1 MSYFTL
7 LTVNGEVYMRLLAI
21 FSVLVG
27 LVVLLSLSAYAED
40 YAQRIKKI
48 EELYDNMEYEKC
60 LKEINQ
66 LESYKFNMKK
76 EELLEIYKYK
86 AFIYI
91 LSDRKALAEGVIKD
105 IYEIDPNFTLSPS
118 ISPKLR
124 EPFAKIK
131 KGMKKE
137 EAPKE
142 VKEEKPKTRIIE
154 ATPVKDEKIQKISKE
169 AKPVEKENFFKKNII
184 PISIVSAGVV
194 LFVPGLVVR
203 MQAASDADDYRK
215 KLESAPRDELGNIIR
230 ITKEDAQKKQDDVDS
245 KAMIGNT
252 LMVTGS
258 LAIVGGVVT
267 YFILNKKNSDSNRL
281 SVNISEDGFILSGN
295 FSF

>member
-1 MSYFTL
+1 
-7 LTVNGEVYMRLLAI
+7 MRSIVI
-21 FSVLVG
+21 F
-27 LVVLLSLSAYAED
+27 LLSLGLITALLSFAYAED
-40 YAQRIKKI
+40 YSQKIKKI
-48 EELYDNMEYEKC
+48 GELYDNMEYEKC
-60 LKEINQ
+60 LKEITQ
-66 LESYKFNMKK
+66 LESYKYSMNK

-91 LSDRKALAEGVIKD
+91 LSDRKALAESVIKE
-105 IYEIDPNFTLSPS
+105 IYEIDPDFTLSPS

-124 EPFAKIK
+124 EPFARIK

-142 VKEEKPKTRIIE
+142 IKEEKPKTWIIE
-154 ATPVKDEKIQKISKE
+154 ATPVKDENIQKISKE

-215 KLESAPRDELGNIIR
+215 KLESAPRDELGNIIG
-230 ITKEDAQKKQDDVDS
+230 ITKEDAQKKQDDVNS
-245 KAMIGNT
+245 KVMIGNT
-252 LMVTGS
+252 LMITGV
-258 LAIVGGVVT
+258 LAIAGGVTT
-267 YFILNKKNSDSNRL
+267 YFILNKDKGDKRVSINF
-281 SVNISEDGFILSGN
+281 SEDGIILTGKFN
-295 FSF
+295 F

>member
-1 MSYFTL
+1 
-7 LTVNGEVYMRLLAI
+7 MRLLAI

>member
-27 LVVLLSLSAYAED
+27 LVVLLSFSAYAED

-215 KLESAPRDELGNIIR
+215 KLESAPRDELGNIIG

-267 YFILNKKNSDSNRL
+267 YFILNKKNSDSKRL

>member
-1 MSYFTL
+1 
-7 LTVNGEVYMRLLAI
+7 
-21 FSVLVG
+21 
-27 LVVLLSLSAYAED
+27 
-40 YAQRIKKI
+40 
-48 EELYDNMEYEKC
+48 
-60 LKEINQ
+60 
-66 LESYKFNMKK
+66 
-76 EELLEIYKYK
+76 
-86 AFIYI
+86 
-91 LSDRKALAEGVIKD
+91 
-105 IYEIDPNFTLSPS
+105 
-118 ISPKLR
+118 
-124 EPFAKIK
+124 
-131 KGMKKE
+131 MKKE

-184 PISIVSAGVV
+184 PISVVSAGVV

-215 KLESAPRDELGNIIR
+215 KLESAPRDELGNIIG
-230 ITKEDAQKKQDDVDS
+230 ITEEDAQKKQDDVDS

-267 YFILNKKNSDSNRL
+267 YFILNKKNSDSKRL

>member
-1 MSYFTL
+1 
-7 LTVNGEVYMRLLAI
+7 MRLLAI

-27 LVVLLSLSAYAED
+27 LVVLLSFSAYAED

-203 MQAASDADDYRK
+203 MQAASDADVYRK
-215 KLESAPRDELGNIIR
+215 KLESAPRDELGNIIG

-267 YFILNKKNSDSNRL
+267 YFILNKKNSDSKRL